1 MNANEGGSPSPKSLP
16 AGARLCYRLLYST
29 VCVSIRHRRSS
40 RFRQG
45 RFSRVPRDA
54 IRVDA
59 GPLRGGRAPELGR
72 QTAVPPG
79 VLVLRAA

>member
-29 VCVSIRHRRSS
+29 VCVSIRHRKNS

-72 QTAVPPG
+72 QTAVG
-79 VLVLRAA
+79 GER